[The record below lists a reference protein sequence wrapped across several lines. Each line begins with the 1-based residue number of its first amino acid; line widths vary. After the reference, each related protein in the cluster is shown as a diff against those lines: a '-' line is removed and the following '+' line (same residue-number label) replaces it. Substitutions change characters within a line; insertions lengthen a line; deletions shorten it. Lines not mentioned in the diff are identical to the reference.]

1 MRAYI
6 CDQGGEVW
14 HSLRGGRITASMFE
28 VARQRVGEL
37 NEQQSKF
44 VDAVRGGMSDKAA
57 AELAGYK
64 AVPKSETIAKAIRGE
79 PVGDWSEAAKNYAF
93 RIAIERIAGKPLD
106 DGFETWQ
113 MRRGHELEPEARMEH
128 EIKAGVIVEKCG
140 FVTTEDDWFG
150 ASADGFVGNDEGCE
164 YKCFLSPEK
173 LRAFWMDNDAS
184 CIMDQVQGGLWITGR
199 KRWHVGLY
207 CPALEPAGKQL
218 WLHTYDRD
226 EAYIERLESDLLRF
240 RELVMQYESRLR
252 A

>member
-1 MRAYI
+1 MKAFI
-6 CDQGGEVW
+6 CDQGGDVW

-37 NEQQSKF
+37 NEQQAKF
-44 VDAVRGGMSDKAA
+44 VTAVRGGVTEKAA

-64 AVPKSETIAKAIRGE
+64 AVPRSEIIAKAVRGE
-79 PVGDWSEAAKNYAF
+79 PVGDWSDAAKNYAF
-93 RIAIERIAGKPLD
+93 RVAIERISGKPLD

-113 MRRGHELEPEARMEH
+113 MRRGHELEPDARMEH
-128 EIKAGVIVEKCG
+128 EIKSGVIVEKCG
-140 FVTTEDDWFG
+140 FVSTEDDWFG
-150 ASADGFVGNDEGCE
+150 ASADGFEGPEAGCE

-184 CIMDQVQGGLWITGR
+184 CILDQVYGGMWITGR

-218 WLHTYDRD
+218 WLKTYERD
-226 EAYIERLESDLLRF
+226 EAYIESLESDLLRF
-240 RELVMQYESRLR
+240 RDLVMQYEAKLR